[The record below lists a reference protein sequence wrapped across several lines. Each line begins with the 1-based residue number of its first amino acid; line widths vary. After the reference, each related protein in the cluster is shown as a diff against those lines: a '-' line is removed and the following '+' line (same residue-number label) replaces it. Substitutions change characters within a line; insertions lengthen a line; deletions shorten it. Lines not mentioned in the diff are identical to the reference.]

1 MSIGGAERENVEVHR
16 KGHDKEREREG
27 TTIMSAATS
36 RTTIDRLFI
45 TLKRGLAGKKE
56 THVKTATAL
65 GLRHTNQTVEQPNNS
80 SVRGAI
86 DKIKHL
92 VLVETDVARAE
103 RLAAEGARE
112 RLGSVRVRH
121 EDMVGVKL

>member
-1 MSIGGAERENVEVHR
+1 MTR
-16 KGHDKEREREG
+16 
-27 TTIMSAATS
+27 
-36 RTTIDRLFI
+36 TIDKLFI

-65 GLRHTNQTVEQPNNS
+65 GLRHTQQTVAQPNNA

-92 VLVETDVARAE
+92 VRVETDASRAK

-112 RLGSVRVRH
+112 RLESVRVLH
-121 EDMVGVKL
+121 GG